1 MRELRHRFKMKRT
14 RFVFLSAAFGGFLCL
29 AGIPAFSAEPDVSPK
44 TVSVDA
50 EKLKKNKTGLYAD
63 IFDQIVYEKG
73 AQFLRLGDLARR
85 LTGKEKRIPARDVN
99 IFDEVPDSLFFTN
112 RQGREPLSKEALRDG
127 TGEAV
132 PAEGD
137 WTVIKG
143 KTEGV
148 NAGFFIKDST
158 GQKFLLKF
166 DPIDYPELASASES
180 ISSRIFYAAGYNVP
194 SYHVVEF
201 PLDRLVPAPDAKFFD
216 QDGFNKPLTKEKI
229 AELLHSAGKTK
240 EGLYRASASKFLKG
254 EILGPFSLSG
264 CRSEDPND
272 TVPHRVL
279 RTVRALRIM
288 ASWVNY
294 YDLRMENTMDVLEDS
309 AGGKVIRHYVY
320 DFGSTLG
327 SAGYGPK
334 PPQFGHEYIFDYRD
348 IAKALFTLGF
358 WEKPW
363 QKRWDEN
370 KRRVSMRSAGYFDNL
385 YFNPGKWKP
394 QLPYDAYD
402 ELTDADGFWAAKI
415 ILSFSEEDLKA
426 IIETG
431 KLTNDKVR
439 EYITG
444 TLLER
449 RKLIGEYWFDQT
461 APLDWF
467 QIETRAEGLTVRA
480 TDLALYYGLKA
491 SARYRVSAPGFEK
504 EYDRPE
510 FFIETGKPASLP
522 DPLILEVQSTRSDGR
537 WSKKVCLTLARR
549 GDRFELSKIERQ
561 L

>member
-1 MRELRHRFKMKRT
+1 MF
-14 RFVFLSAAFGGFLCL
+14 CL
-29 AGIPAFSAEPDVSPK
+29 GGIPAFAEKTDASSK

-50 EKLKKNKTGLYAD
+50 GKIKKNETGLYAD

-73 AQFLRLGDLARR
+73 VQFLRLGDLARR
-85 LTGKEKRIPARDVN
+85 LTGREKRIPAGDVN
-99 IFDEVPDSLFFTN
+99 IFDEVPDSLFFMN
-112 RQGREPLSKEALRDG
+112 RQGRERLSKEALQKG
-127 TGEAV
+127 TGEPL
-132 PAEGD
+132 PAEGP
-137 WTVIKG
+137 WTVTKG

-158 GQKFLLKF
+158 GKKFLLKF

-180 ISSRIFYAAGYNVP
+180 VSSRIFYAAGYNVP

-201 PLDRLVPAPDAKFFD
+201 SLDRLVPAPDAKFFD

-240 EGLYRASASKFLKG
+240 EGLYRASASHFLSG
-254 EILGPFSLSG
+254 EVLGPFSLSE
-264 CRSEDPND
+264 CRREDPND
-272 TVPHRVL
+272 TIPHRAL

-309 AGGKVIRHYVY
+309 GEGKVIRHYVY

-385 YFNPGKWKP
+385 YFNPGTWKP
-394 QLPYDAYD
+394 QLPYAAYD
-402 ELTDADGFWAAKI
+402 ELTDADGFWISKI
-415 ILSFSEEDLKA
+415 IMSFSEEDLRA
-426 IIETG
+426 VIETG
-431 KLTNDKVR
+431 KLTNNKVR
-439 EYITG
+439 EYVTN

-449 RKLIGEYWFDQT
+449 RKLIGRYWFDQT

-467 QIETRAEGLTVRA
+467 RVETKAEGLEVKA
-480 TDLALYYGLKA
+480 TDLALHYGLKD
-491 SARYRVSAPGFEK
+491 SARYRVSAKGFKK
-504 EYDRPE
+504 EYESPDFLIDER
-510 FFIETGKPASLP
+510 ALAALP

-537 WSKKVCLTLARR
+537 WSKKIRLTLARKE
-549 GDRFELSKIERQ
+549 GRFELTKIERQ